1 MESVARVSKH
11 AIAEK
16 RRKKRNNILL
26 TGGTGFLGSHIAM
39 ELLRR
44 EYPVLLLCRPS
55 RDLTAL
61 QRVEQ
66 LLAWFEVSTSE
77 ISNLEVIEGA
87 IDRPQLGLSDSQY
100 SHLLEYVDEVVHCAA
115 NTSFAKRKKEEVE
128 TGNVKALHNV
138 VDLAVRSKCYYFH
151 QVSTAYVAGKRTG
164 RCEEELVKTKQ
175 FTNIYEETKYRA
187 ERYVS
192 KICRKEGIRLNI
204 YRPSIVYGHSRNGK
218 SIRFNALYYPMK
230 MLLFLR
236 EIYERDIKERG
247 GKQADKM
254 GIRVGNGNSMYLPIR
269 VEKKESGGINL
280 IPVDY
285 FVESFVAIME
295 ECLDGGVF
303 HIVSRRPKKLDDLIE
318 YTKRLFNI
326 SGITA
331 ASKEDFDKVPKNAL
345 EILFDSYLDTY
356 HPYLRDTRIFSNE
369 KAESI
374 LHKKNINC
382 PDLNF
387 TVFAKCMGYAVE
399 VEWGKKLFKRPTQSN
414 MNR

>member
-44 EYPVLLLCRPS
+44 GYPVLLLCRPS
-55 RDLTAL
+55 RDLTAV

-100 SHLLEYVDEVVHCAA
+100 NHLLEYVDEVVHCAA
-115 NTSFAKRKKEEVE
+115 NTSFAKRKREEVE
-128 TGNVKALHNV
+128 TGNVKTLHNV
-138 VDLAVRSKCYYFH
+138 VDLAVRSKCYHFH
-151 QVSTAYVAGKRTG
+151 HVSTAYVAGKRTG
-164 RCEEELVKTKQ
+164 RCEEELVETEQ

-192 KICRKEGIRLNI
+192 KICWEEGIRLNI

-218 SIRFNALYYPMK
+218 SIRFNALYYPVK
-230 MLLFLR
+230 TLLFLR
-236 EIYERDIKERG
+236 EVYERDIKERG

-254 GIRVGNGNSMYLPIR
+254 GIRAGNGNSMYLPIR
-269 VEKKESGGINL
+269 VEKEERGGINL

-303 HIVSRRPKKLDDLIE
+303 HIVSHRPKKLDDLIE

-326 SGITA
+326 SGMTA
-331 ASKEDFDKVPKNAL
+331 VCKEDFANVPKNAL

-369 KAESI
+369 RAESI
-374 LHKKNINC
+374 LHKKNISC
-382 PDLNF
+382 PDLSF
-387 TVFAKCMGYAVE
+387 AVFAKCMGYAVE
-399 VEWGKKLFKRPTQSN
+399 VEWGKRLFKRPTQSN
-414 MNR
+414 MNG